1 MDVRLAPGAPDA
13 CFRRRFEASFI
24 GGMEPVLAAM
34 GMSPDEFERRMAET
48 GVVRTVEVDGGKA
61 GFVWT
66 ELRGRTLHV
75 HALLLDEAFRGPGIG
90 STVLRLLESE
100 AAAEADELEL
110 GVQDANVAARRLY
123 EKAGVREVR
132 GRPEIG
138 FRVLRKEFN
147 STG

>member
-90 STVLRLLESE
+90 STVLRLL
-100 AAAEADELEL
+100 DGIRL
-110 GVQDANVAARRLY
+110 NVV
-123 EKAGVREVR
+123 VR
-132 GRPEIG
+132 
-138 FRVLRKEFN
+138 
-147 STG
+147 STASGHSGSPSSRSVPLTPSPTGT

>member
-1 MDVRLAPGAPDA
+1 
-13 CFRRRFEASFI
+13 
-24 GGMEPVLAAM
+24 MEPVLAVM

-48 GVVRTVEVDGGKA
+48 GVVRTVEVDGGKV

-75 HALLLDEAFRGPGIG
+75 HALLLDEAFRGRGIG

-123 EKAGVREVR
+123 EKAGFREVR